1 MPPAPKNRPRANEQ
15 IRARQVR
22 LVAEDGS
29 QLGIVPLTEALAR
42 ADRAGLDLVEVAPDA
57 APPVCRIMDFGRHNF
72 EMAAR
77 AKENRRRASH
87 TEVKE
92 MRFSV
97 RIADG
102 DFKTKTRKVA
112 AFLEQGHRVKVS
124 VRFRR
129 GREMSRPQFG
139 RQLLEDLVQHLDA
152 VKVETPPRLD
162 GTFMS
167 MLLAPGPR
175 TARAPSDGTTV

>member
-1 MPPAPKNRPRANEQ
+1 MTAGAGARTRINES

-29 QLGIVPLTEALAR
+29 QLGIVALPEALAR
-42 ADRAGLDLVEVAPDA
+42 ARQDDLDLVEVAPGAD
-57 APPVCRIMDFGRHNF
+57 PPVCRIMNYGRHTY
-72 EMAAR
+72 ELAAR
-77 AKENRRRASH
+77 AKDNRRRAAR

-92 MRFSV
+92 VRLTV
-97 RIADG
+97 RIAPG
-102 DFKTKTRKVA
+102 DFDTKTRKVA
-112 AFLEQGHRVKVS
+112 AFLDQGHKVKVS

-139 RQLLEDLVQHLDA
+139 RKLLDQLVDRLEGA
-152 VKVETPPRLD
+152 KVESAPRLD

-167 MLLAPGPR
+167 MLLAP
-175 TARAPSDGTTV
+175 ARKG